1 MNGFLVLCF
10 LFFIGSTFG
19 WVLELLFRRFF
30 SKNNPERRWINP
42 GFLIGPYLPLY
53 GFGLC
58 LLYGL
63 AQLPVPGAPWLAE
76 GLRFVLI
83 AAAMTLIELLTGL
96 LAERVGH
103 VKLWDYSAEWGNFK
117 GLICP
122 KFSLA
127 WAVLGAAYVWLLHP
141 RMQAAVLW
149 LSENLAFSFFIGL
162 FFGVLLVDL
171 GYSVNILARIRQ
183 FSAEYRITVRYEEL
197 KAQIHR
203 AGESL
208 RSHRFWRFVSP
219 MSGSELKEHI
229 RRYAEGKLAALPRR
243 RSGKKD
249 EEKEQSSC

>member
-1 MNGFLVLCF
+1 MNIFLTLAF
-10 LFFIGSTFG
+10 LFFVGSTVG
-19 WVLELLFRRFF
+19 WVLELLFRRFI
-30 SKNNPERRWINP
+30 SSSNPERRWINP

-63 AQLPVPGAPWLAE
+63 AQWPMPGQPWAAE
-76 GLRFVLI
+76 GLRFLLI

-141 RMQAAVLW
+141 RMLAAVTW

-162 FFGVLLVDL
+162 FFGVFLVDL
-171 GYSVNILARIRQ
+171 GYSVNILAHIRK
-183 FSAEYRITVRYEEL
+183 FSREFSREYRLTVRYEEL

-203 AGESL
+203 ARQNL
-208 RSHRFWRFVSP
+208 RTHRFWHFVSP

-229 RRYAEGKLAALPRR
+229 RRYAEEKLAALR
-243 RSGKKD
+243 KK
-249 EEKEQSSC
+249 